1 MQLVVML
8 KIRSA
13 LATVLVSVLLFLTI
27 VASVKA
33 RTGELQGFFSAKYGG
48 ISVEVEATKETV
60 PGGNMTVVV
69 TVNCTAGGVYIS
81 YLNVSVYGFINGS
94 TQILISSRTINRS
107 ISLQPNETLRRE
119 YTIVVPN
126 NVWGITYGQLFLSY
140 AIGDLSSPER
150 NPGFPMTTV
159 RNLYLETL
167 EGRFGFLNRIY
178 VQLSQS
184 YMNLSQDYDELR
196 MNYSQLQGNYS
207 QLQGN
212 VIDFDNTRRVAV
224 ILTVTT
230 VFFVA
235 TTLYMIM
242 RRPREYW

>member
-1 MQLVVML
+1 L

-13 LATVLVSVLLFLTI
+13 LATVLVSVLLFVLLFLPI

-33 RTGELQGFFSAKYGG
+33 QTGDLQGFFSAKYGG
-48 ISVEVEATKETV
+48 ISIEVEATKETD
-60 PGGNMTVVV
+60 PGGNMKIVV
-69 TVNCTAGGVYIS
+69 TVNCKADVDIS
-81 YLNVSVYGFINGS
+81 YLNISVYGFINGS
-94 TQILISSRTINRS
+94 TQILISSRTIIRS
-107 ISLQPNETLRRE
+107 TPLQSNETLRRE

-126 NVWGITYGQLFLSY
+126 NVWGITYGQLFLGY

-150 NPGFPMTTV
+150 NPGFPLTSV
-159 RNLYLETL
+159 RNLYLKTL
-167 EGRFGFLNRIY
+167 ESRFGSLNRIY
-178 VQLSQS
+178 VQLSQA
-184 YMNLSQDYDELR
+184 YMNLSQNYDELR

>member
-1 MQLVVML
+1 MQLVVLL
-8 KIRSA
+8 KIRGA
-13 LATVLVSVLLFLTI
+13 LATVLVSFLLFLTI
-27 VASVKA
+27 VASAKA
-33 RTGELQGFFSAKYGG
+33 QAGDLQGFFSAEYGG
-48 ISVEVEATKETV
+48 ISVEVEATKEIL
-60 PGGNMTVVV
+60 PGGNMTIVL
-69 TVNCTAGGVYIS
+69 TVNCTAEGVYIS
-81 YLNVSVYGFINGS
+81 YLNASIYGFINGKNQ
-94 TQILISSRTINRS
+94 TLISSRTI
-107 ISLQPNETLRRE
+107 IHGTSLQFNQAIRTE
-119 YTIVVPN
+119 YTMMTAT
-126 NVWGITYGQLFLSY
+126 NVWGMTYGQLFLSY
-140 AIGDLSSPER
+140 AIKDLPSTER
-150 NPGFPMTTV
+150 NPGFPLTNV

-167 EGRFGFLNRIY
+167 EGRFGFLNRIF

-184 YMNLSQDYDELR
+184 YMNLSQNYDELR

>member
-13 LATVLVSVLLFLTI
+13 LATVFVSVLLFLTI

-33 RTGELQGFFSAKYGG
+33 QTGELQGFFSAEYGG
-48 ISVEVEATKETV
+48 ISVEVEATKEIL
-60 PGGNMTVVV
+60 PGRNMTIVL
-69 TVNCTAGGVYIS
+69 TINCTADGVYIS
-81 YLNVSVYGFINGS
+81 YLNASVYGFINGK
-94 TQILISSRTINRS
+94 TQTQISSRTIIHGPLLRNQANR
-107 ISLQPNETLRRE
+107 TE
-119 YTIVVPN
+119 YTVMAPA

-140 AIGDLSSPER
+140 AIKDLPSTER
-150 NPGFPMTTV
+150 NPGFPLTTV
-159 RNLYLETL
+159 RDLYLETL
-167 EGRFGFLNRIY
+167 ESRFEFLNRTY

>member
-33 RTGELQGFFSAKYGG
+33 QTGELQGFFSAEYGG
-48 ISVEVEATKETV
+48 ISVEVEATKEIL
-60 PGGNMTVVV
+60 PGGNMTIVL
-69 TVNCTAGGVYIS
+69 TVNCTADGVYIN
-81 YLNVSVYGFINGS
+81 YLNASVYGFINGR
-94 TQILISSRTINRS
+94 TQTLISSRTIIHGAPLQFNQANR
-107 ISLQPNETLRRE
+107 TE
-119 YTIVVPN
+119 YTVMAST

-140 AIGDLSSPER
+140 AIKDLPSTER
-150 NPGFPMTTV
+150 NPGFPLTSV
-159 RNLYLETL
+159 RNLHLETL
-167 EGRFGFLNRIY
+167 ESRFGFLNRIY

-196 MNYSQLQGNYS
+196 INYSQLQGNYS

>member
-1 MQLVVML
+1 MQLVVVL

-33 RTGELQGFFSAKYGG
+33 QTGELQGFFSAEYGG
-48 ISVEVEATKETV
+48 ISVEVEATKEIL
-60 PGGNMTVVV
+60 PGGNMTIVL
-69 TVNCTAGGVYIS
+69 TVNCTAEGVHIS
-81 YLNVSVYGFINGS
+81 YLNASVYGFINGR
-94 TQILISSRTINRS
+94 TQTLISSRTIINDT
-107 ISLQPNETLRRE
+107 SLQFNQANRTE
-119 YTIVVPN
+119 YTVTAAT

-140 AIGDLSSPER
+140 AIKDLPSTER
-150 NPGFPMTTV
+150 NPGFPLTSV

-167 EGRFGFLNRIY
+167 ESRFGFLNRTY

>member
-1 MQLVVML
+1 M

-33 RTGELQGFFSAKYGG
+33 QTGELQGFFSAEYGG
-48 ISVEVEATKETV
+48 ISVEVEGTREIL
-60 PGGNMTVVV
+60 PGGNMTIVL
-69 TVNCTAGGVYIS
+69 TVNCTAEGVHIS
-81 YLNVSVYGFINGS
+81 YLNASVYGFINGR
-94 TQILISSRTINRS
+94 TQTLISSRTIINDT
-107 ISLQPNETLRRE
+107 SLQFNQANRTE
-119 YTIVVPN
+119 YTVMAPA

-140 AIGDLSSPER
+140 AIKDLPSTER
-150 NPGFPMTTV
+150 NPGFPLTTV
-159 RNLYLETL
+159 RNLHLETL
-167 EGRFGFLNRIY
+167 ESRFEFLNRTY